1 MLRGVET
8 AVRFSLFAEY
18 LGRRVKRPL
27 PRATSR
33 SLSCKASLFCA
44 STSFRFRFPT
54 TVVRLLL
61 LCVPAGT
68 LLLFAPNRGLL
79 GVPALGF
86 VSWLA
91 WEKATG
97 STTQEVVMAFC
108 ASCGTQMA
116 DNAAFCPNCGKAAG
130 QASGAGASAP
140 PPTPAPPAS
149 YGSTAAPAAPM
160 AENVAGMLA
169 YFTIIPAIIF

>member
-8 AVRFSLFAEY
+8 AVRFSLLAEY
-18 LGRRVKRPL
+18 LECRVKRPL

-79 GVPALGF
+79 GVPALG
-86 VSWLA
+86 LCR
-91 WEKATG
+91 G
-97 STTQEVVMAFC
+97 SCGKRLQVRQLREVVMAFC

-130 QASGAGASAP
+130 QASGAGASAQIGR
-140 PPTPAPPAS
+140 AH
-149 YGSTAAPAAPM
+149 
-160 AENVAGMLA
+160 V
-169 YFTIIPAIIF
+169 